1 MNSRRSTT
9 TLIAATSL
17 VALLAGCSGN
27 DQPEP
32 VSTPVTSTTSRSDDS
47 QATTSQPHESSSTAA
62 PDAGSA
68 TSGEDVGAT
77 DGSSGAALP
86 TVPGE
91 YADALVRAW
100 GSGDHMTVERMAT
113 AAVVH
118 TLGDQG
124 GPHWEQ
130 TSAEGAAGST
140 IVTYTNTESG
150 DTLELRV
157 QNETAGQG
165 GEHAVKEARYTAA
178 GDQQDAVPTV
188 PTDYADALVVAW
200 GTDDHASME
209 RLATAEVID
218 ILNGH
223 GSPHWDRISAEG
235 AAGSTIVTYEETQ
248 THEVLTLRVENALVS
263 QGAEQ
268 AVVEARFEAS

>member
-9 TLIAATSL
+9 IIAAASL
-17 VALLAGCSGN
+17 VALLAGCSSN

-32 VSTPVTSTTSRSDDS
+32 VSTGITSQTTSPPDDS
-47 QATTSQPHESSSTAA
+47 QATTSPPDSSDATSS

-68 TSGEDVGAT
+68 TSGEDVGAA
-77 DGSSGAALP
+77 DAALP
-86 TVPGE
+86 TVPAE
-91 YADALVRAW
+91 YADAFVRAW
-100 GSGDHMTVERMAT
+100 GSGDQTTMTRLGT
-113 AAVVH
+113 SDAVASLDSH
-118 TLGDQG
+118 GDTG
-124 GPHWEQ
+124 GPHWDQ

-157 QNETAGQG
+157 QNETASQG
-165 GEHAVKEARYTAA
+165 AEHAVMEARYAA
-178 GDQQDAVPTV
+178 AADKQDAVPTV

-200 GTDDHASME
+200 GTHDQSTME
-209 RLATAEVID
+209 RLATTEVINTLD
-218 ILNGH
+218 GH

-248 THEVLTLRVENALVS
+248 THEVLTLRVENALAS
-263 QGAEQ
+263 QGAHQ
-268 AVVEARFEAS
+268 AVVEARFEEN